1 MINAQAVN
9 HLGIAVHSIA
19 AQQHYYD
26 TTLGAKLEAIEDVP
40 SQNVRVAFYRV
51 GDVRLELLEP
61 TTIDSPIAAFL
72 AKRGEGLHHIAFTVS
87 DIAQRL
93 AELKSAGVRLIDEM
107 PRAGAHGARIAFL
120 HPKSTAGVLT
130 ELCEPSAT

>member
-9 HLGIAVHSIA
+9 HLGIAVQSIA
-19 AQQHYYD
+19 EQRDYYEN
-26 TTLGAKLEAIEDVP
+26 TLGAKLEAIEDVP
-40 SQNVRVAFYRV
+40 SQNVRVAFYKV

-61 TTIDSPIAAFL
+61 TSPQSPIAAFL
-72 AKRGEGLHHIAFTVS
+72 SKRGEGLHHVAFTVT

-93 AELKSAGVRLIDEM
+93 AELKSAGLRLIDQS
-107 PRAGAHGARIAFL
+107 PRAGAHGARVAFI

-130 ELCEPSAT
+130 ELCEPKA